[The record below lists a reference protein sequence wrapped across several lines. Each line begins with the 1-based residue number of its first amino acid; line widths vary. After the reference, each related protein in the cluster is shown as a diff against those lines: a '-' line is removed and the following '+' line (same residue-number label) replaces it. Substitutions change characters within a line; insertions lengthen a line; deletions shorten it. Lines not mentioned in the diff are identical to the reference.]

1 MRIGIVVDSACDLPQ
16 DFIAAHNIVLL
27 PITVRIGEAVL
38 ADHRDEQATLS
49 FLHAHV
55 AEHGAEAETIPFSVN
70 QIRDLF
76 LQQLVIDYDHVFCM
90 TITKTR
96 SPIHDNALQASFAI
110 LNDYKPVRQAA
121 GYNSPF
127 ALRVLDT
134 QNLFAA
140 QAVTAVEAV
149 RLRDSNASVQQIRE
163 RLEELAGN
171 VHGYMVT
178 RDLYYMRARARHKG
192 DRSVGL
198 LSAALGSALDIKPV
212 LHGYRGETG
221 PVARRCHSGC
231 SSRPGSA
238 STAAINGCASLP
250 QNSSSSMA
258 RVGTPNTPA
267 AIAASVL
274 RRSCSLTA
282 GSAMARSASSMPS
295 RAAGSRSASA
305 LSAALPSRQIQSNNT
320 STACALAPAARH
332 RRSADNGLNGW
343 PGGNRRGVPSACAVH
358 SSWR

>member
-16 DFIAAHNIVLL
+16 DFIAEHNIVLL

-76 LQQLVIDYDHVFCM
+76 LQRLVIDYDHVFCM

-149 RLRDSNASVQQIRE
+149 RLRASDASVQAIRE

-171 VHGYMVT
+171 VHGYMIT
-178 RDLYYMRARARHKG
+178 RDLYYMRARARSKG

-198 LSAALGSALDIKPV
+198 LSAALGTALDIKPV
-212 LHGYRGETG
+212 LHGYRGETA
-221 PVARRCHSGC
+221 PVAKIKGFDAAVQKLFEFVGKRVAAGLMTPTLCLSYGGELSELRAL
-231 SSRPGSA
+231 PGY
-238 STAAINGCASLP
+238 AALRQACETHAVEVLE
-250 QNSSSSMA
+250 
-258 RVGTPNTPA
+258 
-267 AIAASVL
+267 SVM
-274 RRSCSLTA
+274 SLTGMVNVGKGA
-282 GSAMARSASSMPS
+282 ITLGFAD
-295 RAAGSRSASA
+295 
-305 LSAALPSRQIQSNNT
+305 
-320 STACALAPAARH
+320 APHTFA
-332 RRSADNGLNGW
+332 
-343 PGGNRRGVPSACAVH
+343 
-358 SSWR
+358 